1 MTRLRQ
7 ELLVGPT
14 LLITLILCIV
24 GREMLEVDSQGVDD
38 SPFFGDL
45 RSSAGVEMGC
55 AAKMASNGFT
65 VRVSMGI
72 LFSDNPWVFYFQT
85 KPHVYAVFP
94 SVGKYVVFTSVLR
107 IHIIH
112 VCVYIR
118 IYTLSNI
125 YI

>member
-38 SPFFGDL
+38 SPCFGDL

-72 LFSDNPWVFYFQT
+72 LFSDKATRIRRFS
-85 KPHVYAVFP
+85 KC
-94 SVGKYVVFTSVLR
+94 GKMCCVHFSFTYTYYTR
-107 IHIIH
+107 MCIYTYIHIE
-112 VCVYIR
+112 
-118 IYTLSNI
+118 
-125 YI
+125 

>member
-72 LFSDNPWVFYFQT
+72 LFSDKATRIRRFFQVWENVLCSLQFYLYT
-85 KPHVYAVFP
+85 Y
-94 SVGKYVVFTSVLR
+94 
-107 IHIIH
+107 
-112 VCVYIR
+112 VYIYIFIY
-118 IYTLSNI
+118 IYTH
-125 YI
+125 

>member
-72 LFSDNPWVFYFQT
+72 LFSDKATRIRRFS
-85 KPHVYAVFP
+85 KC
-94 SVGKYVVFTSVLR
+94 GKMCCVHFSFTYTYYTR
-107 IHIIH
+107 MCIYTYIHIE
-112 VCVYIR
+112 
-118 IYTLSNI
+118 
-125 YI
+125 